1 MARTLKDIER
11 RRTLAQVRELRGLD
25 RAAHFAAGGTLEA
38 WRGRHLVEIDKLR
51 EERRMTCRRRRID
64 DEG

>member
-1 MARTLKDIER
+1 MARTRKDVER
-11 RRTLAQVRELRGLD
+11 KRTLAQVREIRGFD

-38 WRGRHLVEIDKLR
+38 WRGRHLVEVDRLR

-64 DEG
+64 EE